1 MSLNGL
7 KDTKGIPLLYLL
19 KAMKRKTIGE
29 PSTAP
34 SPEIKKFMNWWPHNI
49 R

>member
-19 KAMKRKTIGE
+19 RAMKRKMTGQ

-34 SPEIKKFMNWWPHNI
+34 NPEIKKAMIWWS
-49 R
+49 